1 MMEMMMMVMIVIDNI
16 KSVWKMKIIKI
27 KKRKNKKTDTKISNM
42 KMKRQSIIRMMN
54 HKQINILTK
63 MKIQVKIYN
72 WIEWRLFI
80 DHIL

>member
-1 MMEMMMMVMIVIDNI
+1 MFKIKCLKIRYKTIITTTMMEMMMMVMIVIDNI

-54 HKQINILTK
+54 HK
-63 MKIQVKIYN
+63 
-72 WIEWRLFI
+72 
-80 DHIL
+80 